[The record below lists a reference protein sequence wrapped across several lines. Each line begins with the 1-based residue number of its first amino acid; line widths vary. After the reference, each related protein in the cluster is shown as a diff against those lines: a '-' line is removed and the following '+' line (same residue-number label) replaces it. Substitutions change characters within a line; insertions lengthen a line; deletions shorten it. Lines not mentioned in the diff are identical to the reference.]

1 MADLP
6 TAFLDRDSIINEE
19 VGFVNHE
26 DRFHLIP
33 GIVEAIRKLKEA
45 GVLCV
50 VVTNQPGVGLGVFP
64 ESLVIKIHQRLQ
76 ENLSESAVTLDGIYY
91 CPHHEQVVPPAYR
104 RQYPNR
110 KPGTGMI
117 EQAASDPHIDLKCS
131 YMVGNRGV
139 DIEMA
144 GRADLCPILVETGY
158 GKGEWLYRHHTWN
171 AQPTFVAKNL
181 NDAARWIVA
190 DKKRC

>member
-6 TAFLDRDSIINEE
+6 AVFLDRDGVINEE

-45 GVLCV
+45 GFLCV

-64 ESLVIKIHQRLQ
+64 ESLVVKIHQRLQ
-76 ENLSESAVTLDGIYY
+76 EHLSESGLALDGIYY
-91 CPHHEQVVPPAYR
+91 CPHHEQAVLPAYR
-104 RQYPNR
+104 RQCPNR

-117 EQAASDPHIDLKCS
+117 EQAASDLHIDLKRS
-131 YMVGNRGV
+131 YVVGDRGV

-144 GRADLCPILVETGY
+144 VRAGLRPILVETGY

-171 AQPTFVAKNL
+171 VQPAFVAKDL

-190 DKKRC
+190 DKKEY